1 VATLLWSPDGKW
13 LAARSNDPNAFLLQR
28 RDSGASASLDTSRSG
43 FGDLQCW
50 SPDSKFLV
58 FSDTPDIH
66 VWDVAANRR
75 LRVLRAHTG
84 GLSSAGACRWAAD
97 GRTLFSAC
105 AGDRTIRCWDVPTGE
120 VTWVGLPL
128 SGSQAATIAADGA
141 LQTTGPEAEKQLVY
155 LVEQPDGEQ
164 RLYTPAE
171 FRKLTR
177 GAAAGPLNSPTS
189 RRRPPPRGS
198 TVLSTSI
205 IASSLSAPAR
215 ISPWP

>member
-1 VATLLWSPDGKW
+1 VAAVLWSPDGKW
-13 LAARSNDPNAFLLQR
+13 LAARSNDPQLFLLQC
-28 RDSGASASLDTSRSG
+28 RDSGAAATLDSLRSG
-43 FGDLQCW
+43 FGNVQCW

-58 FSDTPDIH
+58 FSDNGEIH
-66 VWDVAANRR
+66 VWDVAAKRR

-84 GLSSAGACRWAAD
+84 TFTWSGRCRWAAD

-141 LQTTGPEAEKQLVY
+141 LQTTGPQADEQLVY

-164 RLYTPAE
+164 RLYTLPE

-177 GAAAGPLNSPTS
+177 AGSAGGLSRFSCQRKWDCPL
-189 RRRPPPRGS
+189 
-198 TVLSTSI
+198 
-205 IASSLSAPAR
+205 
-215 ISPWP
+215 